1 IGHNKFLVYVD
12 RKGDPQAVLLGS
24 TNWTSTG
31 LSTQT
36 NNTIVVED
44 PKLAARYLAY
54 WKQLVA
60 DTKSAKGVAK
70 ALQGKVLR
78 GWDAAEKDFTLS
90 GGSSLESWFS
100 PNTAKARGKRAGE
113 KRPADMEAL

>member
-1 IGHNKFLVYVD
+1 AALYELGDEELIAKLETLGKRLFIVLSNAVKIEERSKKKLDSNADARTRLGQTGSTKWDRIMPSNHIGHNKFLVYVD

-44 PKLAARYLAY
+44 PKLAARYL
-54 WKQLVA
+54 
-60 DTKSAKGVAK
+60 
-70 ALQGKVLR
+70 
-78 GWDAAEKDFTLS
+78 
-90 GGSSLESWFS
+90 
-100 PNTAKARGKRAGE
+100 
-113 KRPADMEAL
+113 